1 VKLSQRLQLCINDL
15 LFIQVDPDYRTDWED
30 ADTSLPDL
38 ITRLQILQ
46 KSISDY
52 D

>member
-1 VKLSQRLQLCINDL
+1 MTLSQRLQLCINDL
-15 LFIQVDPDYRTDWED
+15 LFIIQDPEYRTDWED
-30 ADTSLPDL
+30 ADTSLPDI

-52 D
+52 E

>member
-1 VKLSQRLQLCINDL
+1 MTLAERLTLCINDL
-15 LFIQVDPDYRTDWED
+15 IFIQADPEYRTDWED

-46 KSISDY
+46 KSISD
-52 D
+52 DD